1 MSVAKLRQDQS
12 LLLAATG
19 VSVLIWVVPMLRVVL
34 TPLALLNTHLHEL
47 CHALAALLTG
57 GSVEAIKVY
66 SNLGGVALVQGGS
79 LPIVAMSGYVGSSV
93 IGGLLILVAGKKDH
107 ARQALWI
114 LFGLL
119 TFSMIVFV
127 RGDVVGVVSGLAWI
141 AVLFLCAWKLPDDG
155 ASFLAQFLGIQQ
167 CLTSMLAFAALFNV
181 SFGYGHSDAKIME
194 QATGIPDVVWAGTW
208 LILSVTLVWVCL
220 AAGWK
225 GQGRKGSRSGSGG
238 SQS

>member
-1 MSVAKLRQDQS
+1 M
-12 LLLAATG
+12 
-19 VSVLIWVVPMLRVVL
+19 LIWVVPMLRVVL

-47 CHALAALLTG
+47 CHAIAALLTG
-57 GSVEAIKVY
+57 GSVESIKVY

-79 LPIVAMSGYVGSSV
+79 LPIVAMAGYVGSSV
-93 IGGLLILVAGKKDH
+93 IGGLLIWVAGKKDH

-127 RGDVVGVVSGLAWI
+127 RGDIVGVISGLAWI
-141 AVLFLCAWKLPDDG
+141 GVLFLCAWKLPDDG
-155 ASFLAQFLGIQQ
+155 AAFLAQFLGIQQ
-167 CLTSMLAFAALFNV
+167 CLTSMLAFTALFNV

-220 AAGWK
+220 AAGWR
-225 GQGRKGSRSGSGG
+225 GQTRKKSSTSRSD
-238 SQS
+238 